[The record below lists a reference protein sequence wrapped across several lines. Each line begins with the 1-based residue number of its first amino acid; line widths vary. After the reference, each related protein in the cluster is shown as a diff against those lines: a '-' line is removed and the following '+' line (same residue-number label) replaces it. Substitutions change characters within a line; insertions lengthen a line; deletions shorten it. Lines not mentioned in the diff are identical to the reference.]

1 MTLKHSKFKLMTQNK
16 RLEKF
21 AKLVSDKPSIFLAKL
36 EYYNSNKNWLQNS
49 SKIAINVMEIL
60 KEKKWTQKELAEKMK
75 VSAQHINKI
84 VKGQQ
89 NLTFETISK
98 LESAL
103 GVSLISINEIK
114 SINEIETIST
124 QIKAIEYNI
133 KEEIKFAKPFSND
146 FIRQDGTHMTIAYNK
161 TKDFKYKEAV

>member
-21 AKLVSDKPSIFLAKL
+21 AKLVSDKPSNFLAKL

>member
-21 AKLVSDKPSIFLAKL
+21 AKLVSDKPSNFLAKL

-75 VSAQHINKI
+75 VSAQQINKI
-84 VKGQQ
+84 AKGQQ

-133 KEEIKFAKPFSND
+133 KEEIKVAKPFSND
-146 FIRQDGTHMTIAYNK
+146 FIRQDGTQMIIAYNK

>member
-1 MTLKHSKFKLMTQNK
+1 MTQNK

-21 AKLVSDKPSIFLAKL
+21 AKLVSDKPSNFLAKL

-161 TKDFKYKEAV
+161 TKDFKYKEVV

>member
-1 MTLKHSKFKLMTQNK
+1 MTQNK

-21 AKLVSDKPSIFLAKL
+21 AKLVSDKPSNFLAKL

>member
-1 MTLKHSKFKLMTQNK
+1 MTLKQSKFKLMTQNK

-21 AKLVSDKPSIFLAKL
+21 AKLVSDKPSNFLAKL

-75 VSAQHINKI
+75 VSAQQINKI

-161 TKDFKYKEAV
+161 TKDFKYKQVV

>member
-1 MTLKHSKFKLMTQNK
+1 MTQNK

-21 AKLVSDKPSIFLAKL
+21 AKLVSDKPSNFLAKL

-103 GVSLISINEIK
+103 GVSLISINEI
-114 SINEIETIST
+114 ETIST